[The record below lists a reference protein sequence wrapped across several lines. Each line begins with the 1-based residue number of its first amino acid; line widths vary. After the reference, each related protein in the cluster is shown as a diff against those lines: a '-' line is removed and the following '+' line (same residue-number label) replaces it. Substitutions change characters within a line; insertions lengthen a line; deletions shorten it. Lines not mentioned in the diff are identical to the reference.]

1 MLNRV
6 RGSGLR
12 MVAAM
17 PDGEASHAT
26 VVADAAGHRSLL
38 KWWQIA
44 GGESDSLEHIER
56 VVPIVERLR
65 GRGYPAPRHLL
76 TATAESLLFVL
87 QELLPGRPPVPL
99 LPVHVEQLVNLNR
112 LQEEERGD
120 GDGGGWG
127 AFLCRTLTTG
137 ADGYCPHAPLRR
149 HSPDGAALLDRV
161 IAIGEGTDPA
171 ALPVG
176 GIAHFDFHH
185 LNVLAEGDRVT
196 GIVDCEG
203 ARPGDPY
210 FDLVT
215 LLYCSAKGGLG
226 EDHQRE
232 LWQLLRDRRDAATL
246 RAYLAH
252 MSLRLSSWSAV
263 HHDDATTA
271 DWLGHSQM
279 WLDRAG

>member
-1 MLNRV
+1 
-6 RGSGLR
+6 
-12 MVAAM
+12 M

-26 VVADAAGHRSLL
+26 VVADAAGNRSVL
-38 KWWQIA
+38 KWWQMA
-44 GGESDSLEHIER
+44 GAESDSLEHMER
-56 VVPIVERLR
+56 VVPLLERLR
-65 GRGYPAPRHLL
+65 GRGYPSPRHLL

-87 QELLPGRPPVPL
+87 QDLLPGRPPVPL
-99 LPVHVEQLVNLNR
+99 RPVHVGQLVEINR
-112 LQEEERGD
+112 LQEERRDDAGV
-120 GDGGGWG
+120 WG
-127 AFLCRTLTTG
+127 AFLRRTLVTG
-137 ADGYCPHAPLRR
+137 ADGYCLHAPLRL
-149 HSPDGAALLDRV
+149 HSPAGAALLDRV
-161 IAIGEGTDPA
+161 MAVGEATDPA
-171 ALPVG
+171 ALPVA

-185 LNVLAEGDRVT
+185 LNVLAQGDRIT

-203 ARPGDPY
+203 ARAGDPC

-215 LLYCSAKGGLG
+215 QLYCSGEGGLG
-226 EDHQRE
+226 ADEQLR

-271 DWLGHSQM
+271 RWLAHSQM

>member
-1 MLNRV
+1 
-6 RGSGLR
+6 
-12 MVAAM
+12 M

-26 VVADAAGHRSLL
+26 VVADPADNRSLV
-38 KWWQIA
+38 KWWQMA
-44 GGESDSLEHIER
+44 GGESDSLEHVER
-56 VVPIVERLR
+56 VVPLVERLR
-65 GRGYPAPRHLL
+65 ARGYPSPRHLL

-99 LPVHVEQLVNLNR
+99 LPVHVDQLVDLNR

-120 GDGGGWG
+120 GSGWG
-127 AFLCRTLTTG
+127 AFLRRTLVIG
-137 ADGYCPHAPLRR
+137 ADGYCLHAPLRR
-149 HSPDGAALLDRV
+149 HSRAGAALLDRV
-161 IAIGEGTDPA
+161 ITIGEATDPA
-171 ALPVG
+171 ALPVA

-185 LNVLAEGDRVT
+185 LNVLADGERIT

-203 ARPGDPY
+203 ARVGDPS

-215 LLYCSAKGGLG
+215 LLYCSAEGALG
-226 EDHQRE
+226 DDHQLR

-271 DWLGHSQM
+271 RWVAHSQM

>member
-1 MLNRV
+1 
-6 RGSGLR
+6 
-12 MVAAM
+12 M

-26 VVADAAGHRSLL
+26 LVADPVGNRSVL
-38 KWWQIA
+38 KWWQMV

-56 VVPIVERLR
+56 VVPLVQRLR
-65 GRGYPAPRHLL
+65 DRGYPAPRHLL
-76 TATAESLLFVL
+76 MATADSLLFVL

-99 LPVHVEQLVNLNR
+99 LPVHVDQLVGLNR
-112 LQEEERGD
+112 LQEEEREPGD
-120 GDGGGWG
+120 GAAWG
-127 AFLCRTLTTG
+127 AFMRRTLVTG
-137 ADGYCPHAPLRR
+137 ADGYCLHDPLRR
-149 HSPDGAALLDRV
+149 HSPAGAALLDRV
-161 IAIGEGTDPA
+161 VAIGEATDPA
-171 ALPVG
+171 ALPVA

-185 LNVLAEGDRVT
+185 LNVLAEGDRIT

-203 ARPGDPY
+203 ARAGDPC

-215 LLYCSAKGGLG
+215 LLYCSAEGGLAD
-226 EDHQRE
+226 DHQLR
-232 LWQLLRDRRDAATL
+232 LWQLLRDRRDAVTL

-271 DWLGHSQM
+271 RWLAHSQM